1 LYFKVDALISYYLHI
16 PFPEDLDDETWA
28 MKWAQIQWL
37 AEQGILGVKKQD
49 L

>member
-1 LYFKVDALISYYLHI
+1 MYFKVDALISYYLHI

-37 AEQGILGVKKQD
+37 AEQGILGVKQD